1 MMANEMRDRL
11 VELMKQINFD
21 FCEECV
27 ACTEDGYK
35 TLPMLEDYFADYLIE
50 NGVIVPPC
58 KVGDTVY
65 FNKAE
70 IDETCPAKVIGIYH
84 NYFSPSMP
92 LWITIQYE
100 SKLVGEQVEK
110 MASDVFKLLCHYS
123 KDQAEQKL
131 KEVRGE
137 EE

>member
-1 MMANEMRDRL
+1 MANEMRDRL
-11 VELMKQINFD
+11 VELLLNGEKQFFD
-21 FCEECV
+21 TK
-27 ACTEDGYK
+27 ANRTTPLQSY
-35 TLPMLEDYFADYLIE
+35 LSNHLIE

-70 IDETCPAKVIGIYH
+70 IGETCPAKVIGIYH

-100 SKLVGEQVEK
+100 SNLVGEQVEE

-123 KDQAEQKL
+123 KEQAEQKL
-131 KEVRGE
+131 KEMRGGNG
-137 EE
+137 